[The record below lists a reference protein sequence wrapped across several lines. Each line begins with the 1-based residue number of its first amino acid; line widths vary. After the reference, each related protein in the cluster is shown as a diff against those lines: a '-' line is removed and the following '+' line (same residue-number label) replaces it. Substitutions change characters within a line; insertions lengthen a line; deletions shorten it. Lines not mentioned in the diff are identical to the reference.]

1 MNQHQLIPHLFRTE
15 YSKLVAVICNRFGLS
30 SIDLAED
37 IVSDTFLK
45 AAETWGMK
53 GIPEHPTSWLYTVAK
68 NNAKDY
74 FKRKNIFNEKI
85 SPTITDT
92 TPLSENYEIDISE
105 GNIQD
110 SQLKMIFAVCDPCNT
125 PESQIVLALRILC
138 GFGIDEIANALLSN
152 KATINKRLYRAK
164 KNLQHL
170 NLDHFELDNTTI
182 NKRLSSVLT
191 VLYLLFNEGY
201 YSSNPSYT
209 IRKDLC
215 YEAMRLLYM
224 LCKNTYTDVPKA
236 NGLMA
241 LFCFH
246 TSRFDA
252 RLNKKGEFILF
263 DEQDQSLWNI
273 DLIQKG
279 EWYLTKSATSISKYY
294 LEALIAYWH
303 TRKDMPNKEKWENIL
318 QAYNRLLQIE
328 YSPIAAINRTF
339 ALAKA
344 YGNETA
350 LKEALKLQLD
360 DNFYYH
366 CLLVDLYQAIDPKKQ
381 QQHLKLAL
389 SLTNNKQT
397 KNVLKKKYGNT
408 DAL

>member
-1 MNQHQLIPHLFRTE
+1 MNQQQLIPHLFRTE
-15 YSKLVAVICNRFGLS
+15 YSKLVAVVCNKFGLS

-74 FKRKNIFNEKI
+74 FKRKSIFHDKVT
-85 SPTITDT
+85 PTITGT
-92 TPLSENYEIDISE
+92 TQVSENYEIDISE
-105 GNIQD
+105 DNIQD
-110 SQLKMIFAVCDPCNT
+110 SQLKMIFAVCDPCNA

-138 GFGIDEIANALLSN
+138 GFGIDAIANALLSN

-164 KNLQHL
+164 KNLYHL
-170 NLDHFELDNTTI
+170 NLDRFELDNAII

-215 YEAMRLLYM
+215 FEAMRLLYM
-224 LCKNTYTDVPKA
+224 LCENAYTDLPRT

-263 DEQDQSLWNI
+263 DEQDQSLWNA
-273 DLIQKG
+273 DLIKKG

-303 TRKDMPNKEKWENIL
+303 TCKDMPNKEKWENIL

-344 YGNETA
+344 YGKEIA

-366 CLLVDLYQAIDPKKQ
+366 CLLVDLYQEIDPKKQ

-389 SLTNNKQT
+389 DLTNNQQT
-397 KNVLKKKYGNT
+397 KNVLRRRYGS
-408 DAL
+408 LSP

>member
-1 MNQHQLIPHLFRTE
+1 M
-15 YSKLVAVICNRFGLS
+15 ICNRFGLS

-110 SQLKMIFAVCDPCNT
+110 SQLKMIFAVCDPCNA

-224 LCKNTYTDVPKA
+224 LCKNTYTDVPKT

>member
-74 FKRKNIFNEKI
+74 FKRKNIFNEKV
-85 SPTITDT
+85 SPTITDA
-92 TPLSENYEIDISE
+92 TPLSENYEIDFSE

-110 SQLKMIFAVCDPCNT
+110 SQLKMIFAVCDPCNA

-164 KNLQHL
+164 KNLYHL
-170 NLDHFELDNTTI
+170 NLDRFELDNLII

-224 LCKNTYTDVPKA
+224 LCENTYTDMPKA

-263 DEQDQSLWNI
+263 DEQDQSLWNTG
-273 DLIQKG
+273 LIQKG

-366 CLLVDLYQAIDPKKQ
+366 CLLVDLYQAIDPEKQ

-389 SLTNNKQT
+389 SFTNNKQT
-397 KNVLKKKYGNT
+397 KNVLKKKYGKC
-408 DAL
+408 